1 MIVSYSKKIAFLG
14 AWMGVETGR
23 LAVRFLPRR
32 WLYRLSDALA
42 HFGFYFV
49 RRFRQKAT
57 KNLAVALGDQL
68 DEAEIREIIR
78 RSLQNF
84 LRDCIEIAVA
94 LVLPGNQLRS
104 EIPIYG
110 RENLDAALAK
120 GNGVIALSAHLGNF
134 FLIGTRLVA
143 EGYSTHVL
151 VNQPRNGQ
159 FARLMDHYRL
169 QVGQK
174 TIHARPRHDALRELG
189 QVLRRRE
196 IAVII
201 ADEHR
206 KGSGIPVP
214 FFGRTVLA
222 RRGPA
227 TIALR
232 TGAAV
237 VPVYLVRNDAD
248 TLKLVIEPELELV
261 RNGKRRAAIREN
273 ILSMTQ
279 WLERTVRTYP
289 DQWNWMNIHWQDRPS
304 GQVAAEKQQMQR
316 LTY

>member
-1 MIVSYSKKIAFLG
+1 MILSCTKKIAYLG

-23 LAVRFLPRR
+23 FAVKFLPRR
-32 WLYRLSDALA
+32 WLYRFSDTLA

-49 RRFRQKAT
+49 RGYRQRST
-57 KNLAVALGDQL
+57 KNLAGALADKL
-68 DEAEIREIIR
+68 DETEIREIVR

-84 LRDCIEIAVA
+84 LRDFVEIAVA
-94 LVLPGNQLRS
+94 LVLPAEQLRS
-104 EIPIYG
+104 EIPLYG

-134 FLIGTRLVA
+134 FLVGTRLAA

-159 FARLMDHYRL
+159 FAKLMDHYRL

-196 IAVII
+196 MAVII

-206 KGSGIPVP
+206 KEGGIHVP

-237 VPVYLVRNDAD
+237 VPVYLVRDD
-248 TLKLVIEPELELV
+248 DETLKLVIEPELELV
-261 RNGKRRAAIREN
+261 RTGKRRAAIREN
-273 ILSMTQ
+273 TLSMTQ
-279 WLERTVRTYP
+279 WLERTVRNYP
-289 DQWNWMNIHWQDRPS
+289 DQWNWMNIHWQDSAS
-304 GQVAAEKQQMQR
+304 GRAAGEKPQMQR

>member
-1 MIVSYSKKIAFLG
+1 MIVSYSKKIAYLG
-14 AWMGVETGR
+14 ARMGVETGR

-32 WLYRLSDALA
+32 WLYRFSDALA

-49 RRFRQKAT
+49 RGFRQRAT

-68 DEAEIREIIR
+68 DEAEIREIVR

-84 LRDCIEIAVA
+84 LRDCMEIAVA
-94 LVLPGNQLRS
+94 LVLPAEQLRS
-104 EIPIYG
+104 EIPLYG
-110 RENLDAALAK
+110 RANLDAALAK

-134 FLIGTRLVA
+134 FLIGTRLAA

-151 VNQPRNGQ
+151 VNQPRNGH

-174 TIHARPRHDALRELG
+174 TIHARPRQDALRELG
-189 QVLRRRE
+189 EVLKRK
-196 IAVII
+196 AVAVLI

-206 KGSGIPVP
+206 KGSGIHVP

-227 TIALR
+227 TMALR

-237 VPVYLVRNDAD
+237 VPVYLVRNGE
-248 TLKLVIEPELELV
+248 TLKLIIEPELALV
-261 RNGKRRAAIREN
+261 RTGKKQAAIREN

-289 DQWNWMNIHWQDRPS
+289 DQWNWMNIHWQDTPS
-304 GQVAAEKQQMQR
+304 GDVAAEKRQVQR
-316 LTY
+316 LTS